1 MKPRLIIS
9 TPASRDL
16 EDIADYF
23 GRNSGLS
30 RSEQFITE
38 ITERMANIARFPQIG
53 RQRDELS
60 SGLRSL
66 PYKQY
71 LIFYWIQESTIEIV
85 RVVSGYQDLTKLFEE
100 DE

>member
-1 MKPRLIIS
+1 MKPRLVIS
-9 TPASRDL
+9 KPASQDL

-23 GRNSGLS
+23 GRNSGLNK
-30 RSEQFITE
+30 SEQFINE
-38 ITERMANIARFPQIG
+38 ITASMTRIASFPQIG

-85 RVVSGYQDLTKLFEE
+85 RIVSGYQNLTKLFEE
-100 DE
+100 GE